1 MRFAP
6 MQTNRPPDRS
16 REPPADQMEPR
27 LAGEVAIWNSDD
39 DVEMAVRG

>member
-1 MRFAP
+1 MSAAGRFD
-6 MQTNRPPDRS
+6 RLRHGRS

-27 LAGEVAIWNSDD
+27 LAGEVAIGNSDE